1 MLGQKIMEESMKI
14 IKWNFNNQMI
24 HLLKMLLDPG
34 TILLKK
40 CKFNKAKHLLNNN
53 MNWLTDK
60 NKIFMKNLLQVKK
73 YLAI

>member
-1 MLGQKIMEESMKI
+1 
-14 IKWNFNNQMI
+14 MI
-24 HLLKMLLDPG
+24 HLLKMLLDLG
-34 TILLKK
+34 EILLKK

-53 MNWLTDK
+53 MNWLTEK